1 MEIKCVKNGL
11 KILENSPEFAQLIP
25 EVRSNLVMAR
35 KNATSLNDVAGIP
48 GRISVVHGCPKAC
61 ADPDYGSSSH
71 MARLILAIKEYDQ
84 KKNSALNL
92 KYNPQLVKICEKL
105 GLRVSYYDRREEPS
119 FVKEIE
125 GQTIPWGV
133 ESAVKRI
140 KTVPDVIYHK
150 GGWGK
155 EPSLVLIGENAI
167 EVAKTAVC
175 ISKLFKAHITE

>member
-1 MEIKCVKNGL
+1 
-11 KILENSPEFAQLIP
+11 
-25 EVRSNLVMAR
+25 
-35 KNATSLNDVAGIP
+35 
-48 GRISVVHGCPKAC
+48 
-61 ADPDYGSSSH
+61 

-92 KYNPQLVKICEKL
+92 KYSPQLVKICEKL

-140 KTVPDVIYHK
+140 NTVPDVIYHK

-175 ISKLFKAHITE
+175 ISKLFNAHITE